1 MNTKKILILIGLIGA
16 VAAGVAYR
24 LKPAPEE
31 AKKGPSEQ
39 AVGIALAK
47 TQDVPVMVD
56 VNGAVVSLKTVDVRA
71 QATNLLAKV
80 HIKEG
85 QFVQAGTPL
94 FSLDD
99 RTDIA
104 NVAKAN
110 ATLARDRTLG
120 ADLDRQ
126 FQRSQ
131 ELKAKNFIAQSALD
145 TTTAQRDA
153 QVALIQSDEA
163 ALAAAQ
169 VALGYNTIRAPISGR
184 TGLINVFPGS
194 LILPNTTSMVTV
206 TQMDPIAVQF
216 TIPESSLKDLQLT
229 LKAQQD
235 KSNVRVKIPSTG
247 DEQKGHLYFVDN
259 AVDASTGTI
268 KAKAQFANK
277 DNLLWP
283 GQFLQVRVE
292 LATLKDAVTIP
303 SAAVI
308 TGLTGKFVYVAA
320 EDNTVSNKPI
330 TVRHTFGDSMAV
342 SGINAGDRVV
352 TDGKQNLR
360 PGGKIRVISPQAPK
374 AAGGPGEK
382 AGDKAADKDKPADAK
397 PAEKTANASA
407 KPTEASKP

>member
-1 MNTKKILILIGLIGA
+1 MNTKKTLILIGLIGV

-31 AKKGPSEQ
+31 VKKGPAEQ
-39 AVGIALAK
+39 AVGVAVAK
-47 TQDVPVMVD
+47 AQDVPVIVD

-85 QFVQAGTPL
+85 QFVQVGTPL

-99 RTDIA
+99 RTDRA
-104 NVAKAN
+104 NVDKAN
-110 ATLARDRTLG
+110 AILARDRTLG

-126 FQRSQ
+126 FGRAE

-153 QVALIQSDEA
+153 QVALIKSDEA
-163 ALAAAQ
+163 AVAAAQ

-194 LILPNTTSMVTV
+194 LILPNTTSLVTV

-216 TIPESSLKDLQLT
+216 TIPESSLKDLQLA
-229 LKAQQD
+229 LKEQQD
-235 KSNVRVKIPSTG
+235 KTNVKVKIPSTG
-247 DEQKGHLYFVDN
+247 DEQSGHLYFVDN
-259 AVDASTGTI
+259 AVDATTGTI

-292 LATLKDAVTIP
+292 LATLKNAITIP
-303 SAAVI
+303 AAAVI
-308 TGLTGKFVYVAA
+308 TGLTGKFVYVAG

-330 TVRHTFGDSMAV
+330 KVRHTFGDSMAV
-342 SGINAGDRVV
+342 SGLKEGDRVV

-374 AAGGPGEK
+374 AAG
-382 AGDKAADKDKPADAK
+382 ASSDK
-397 PAEKTANASA
+397 PAEKTADASA

>member
-1 MNTKKILILIGLIGA
+1 MNTKKTLILIGLIGV
-16 VAAGVAYR
+16 VAAGLFYR
-24 LKPAPEE
+24 LKPAQEE
-31 AKKGPSEQ
+31 VKKGPSEQ

-71 QATNLLAKV
+71 QATNLLSKV

-85 QFVQAGTPL
+85 QFVQQGTPL

-99 RTDIA
+99 RTDRA
-104 NVAKAN
+104 NVEKAN
-110 ATLARDRTLG
+110 ATLTRDRTLG

-126 FQRSQ
+126 FQRAQ
-131 ELKAKNFIAQSALD
+131 ELKAKNFVSQSAVD
-145 TTTAQRDA
+145 TTATLRDA
-153 QVALIQSDEA
+153 QAALIQSDEA

-235 KSNVRVKIPSTG
+235 KSNVKVKIPSTG
-247 DEQKGHLYFVDN
+247 DEKNGHLYFVDN
-259 AVDASTGTI
+259 AVDATTGTI
-268 KAKAQFANK
+268 KAKAQFSNK

-292 LATLKDAVTIP
+292 LATLKNAITIP
-303 SAAVI
+303 AAAVI
-308 TGLTGKFVYVAA
+308 TGLTGKFVYVAG
-320 EDNTVSNKPI
+320 EDNTVTNKPI
-330 TVRHTFGDSMAV
+330 TVRHSFGDSMAV

-374 AAGGPGEK
+374 TAGGSGE
-382 AGDKAADKDKPADAK
+382 KAADKDKPA
-397 PAEKTANASA
+397 EKTADASA

>member
-1 MNTKKILILIGLIGA
+1 MNTKKTLILIGLIGV
-16 VAAGVAYR
+16 VAAGLVYR

-31 AKKGPSEQ
+31 AKKGPAEQ

-85 QFVQAGTPL
+85 QFVQQGTPL

-99 RTDIA
+99 RTDRA
-104 NVAKAN
+104 NVEKAS
-110 ATLARDRTLG
+110 ATLTRDRTLG

-126 FQRSQ
+126 FQRAQ
-131 ELKAKNFIAQSALD
+131 ELKAKNFVAQSAVD
-145 TTTAQRDA
+145 TTATQRDA
-153 QVALIQSDEA
+153 QTALIQSDEA

-169 VALGYNTIRAPISGR
+169 VALGYNTIRAPITGR

-194 LILPNTTSMVTV
+194 LIQPNTTSMVTV

-235 KSNVRVKIPSTG
+235 KANVKVKIPTTG
-247 DEQKGHLYFVDN
+247 DEQSGHLYFVDN
-259 AVDASTGTI
+259 AVDTTTGTI

-292 LATLKDAVTIP
+292 LATLKDAITIP
-303 SAAVI
+303 AAAVI
-308 TGLTGKFVYVAA
+308 TGLTGKFVYVAGV
-320 EDNTVSNKPI
+320 DNTVTNMPI
-330 TVRHTFGDSMAV
+330 QVLHTFGDRMAV
-342 SGINAGDRVV
+342 TGIKAGDRVV

-374 AAGGPGEK
+374 TAG
-382 AGDKAADKDKPADAK
+382 ASGDKPADKDKSAENK
-397 PAEKTANASA
+397 PAEKTADANAKS
-407 KPTEASKP
+407 TEASKP

>member
-1 MNTKKILILIGLIGA
+1 MNTKKTLVLIGLIGV
-16 VAAGVAYR
+16 VAAGLVYR

-31 AKKGPSEQ
+31 AKKGPTEQ

-71 QATNLLAKV
+71 QATNLLSKV

-85 QFVQAGTPL
+85 QFVQQGTPL

-99 RTDIA
+99 RTDRA
-104 NVAKAN
+104 NVEKAN
-110 ATLARDRTLG
+110 ATLTRDRTLG

-126 FQRSQ
+126 FQRAQ
-131 ELKAKNFIAQSALD
+131 ELKAKNFVAQSAVD

-153 QVALIQSDEA
+153 QSALIQSDEA
-163 ALAAAQ
+163 ALTAAQ
-169 VALGYNTIRAPISGR
+169 VALGYNTIRAPIAGR

-235 KSNVRVKIPSTG
+235 KSNVKVKIPSTG
-247 DEQKGHLYFVDN
+247 DEQNGHLYFVDN
-259 AVDASTGTI
+259 TVDAATGTI

-292 LATLKDAVTIP
+292 LATLKDAITIP

-308 TGLTGKFVYVAA
+308 TGLTGKFVYVAG
-320 EDNTVSNKPI
+320 EDNTVTNTPI
-330 TVRHTFGDSMAV
+330 QVRHTFGDSMAV
-342 SGINAGDRVV
+342 TGIKAGDRVV

-360 PGGKIRVISPQAPK
+360 PGGKIRVISPQTPK
-374 AAGGPGEK
+374 TAG
-382 AGDKAADKDKPADAK
+382 ASGDKPNDKEK
-397 PAEKTANASA
+397 PAEKTADASA